1 MKNHETV
8 TADTSQVNVFY
19 ILPRGLSLTLTIIA
33 AITVL
38 VIIEKTLAPRIR
50 MWGDAYPALL
60 SFLVILSKTVI
71 PLVLLWKV
79 YRLKPG
85 SLGWVR
91 GGFLQAV
98 WKGII
103 LAVIMMIF
111 MVIYQKYSYILFQT
125 PYTSSGQ
132 RFLGQKLSGAALGIG
147 ISAALLNAFG
157 EEIIFRGM
165 LLPALSRYLGTILV
179 LIVQAFVFSAYH
191 LFPLQN
197 SVFLFIMGIVFGL
210 GYLWS
215 GSLLTPV
222 LAHLIE
228 NGVPILIFL
237 LR

>member
-8 TADTSQVNVFY
+8 TADNSRVNVFY
-19 ILPRGLSLTLTIIA
+19 THPRGLSITLTVIA
-33 AITVL
+33 AITFL
-38 VIIEKTLAPRIR
+38 VILEKTLSPKIR
-50 MWGDAYPALL
+50 MWGDVYPALL
-60 SFLVILSKTVI
+60 SLLVILSKIVI
-71 PLVLLWKV
+71 PFLVLWKV
-79 YRLKPG
+79 YRLKPV
-85 SLGWVR
+85 SFGWVQ
-91 GGFLQAV
+91 GGLSQAV
-98 WKGII
+98 WKGIV
-103 LAVIMMIF
+103 LAAVMLAF
-111 MVIYQKYSYILFQT
+111 MFMYQKYSWILFRI

-132 RFLGQKLSGAALGIG
+132 RFLEQKISGAALSIG
-147 ISAALLNAFG
+147 ITAALLNAFG

-165 LLPALSRYLGTILV
+165 LLPALSRYQGTILV

-210 GYLWS
+210 GYLWH

-228 NGVPILIFL
+228 NGVPILVFL

>member
-1 MKNHETV
+1 MKHGEIVTV
-8 TADTSQVNVFY
+8 GNSRVNVSY
-19 ILPRGLSLTLTIIA
+19 THPRGLSITLTVIA
-33 AITVL
+33 AITFL
-38 VIIEKTLAPRIR
+38 VILEKTLSPKIR
-50 MWGDAYPALL
+50 EWGDIYPALL

-71 PLVLLWKV
+71 PLLVLWKV

-91 GGFLQAV
+91 GGLFQAV
-98 WKGII
+98 WKGLV
-103 LAVIMMIF
+103 LAAF
-111 MVIYQKYSYILFQT
+111 MLAFMFLYQKYSYLLFQT

-132 RFLGQKLSGAALGIG
+132 RFLEQKISGAALGIG

-215 GSLLTPV
+215 GSLFTPV

-237 LR
+237 IR